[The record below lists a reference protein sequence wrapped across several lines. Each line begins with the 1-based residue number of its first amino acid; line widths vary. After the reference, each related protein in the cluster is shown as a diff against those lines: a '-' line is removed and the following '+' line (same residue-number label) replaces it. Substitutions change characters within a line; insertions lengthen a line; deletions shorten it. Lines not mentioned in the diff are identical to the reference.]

1 MAKAPRSSFHRPCGL
16 NARGR
21 SKVRFGLVR
30 RPQPAR
36 SPLHRIGLGD
46 EPVDVLA
53 VYALKRAHLESDPGG
68 FDARQDHRTQTFGTG
83 MRLNRNA
90 AGVEQNCER
99 RHDAHLRP
107 GLSVTALSVTGRCC

>member
-1 MAKAPRSSFHRPCGL
+1 MAKAPRSSPPRSCGL
-16 NARGR
+16 NAHARP
-21 SKVRFGLVR
+21 KVRFGLVR
-30 RPQPAR
+30 RLQPGR
-36 SPLHRIGLGD
+36 SPLHRIGLDD

-83 MRLNRNA
+83 VRLDCDA

-99 RHDAHLRP
+99 RHDAHLRS
-107 GLSVTALSVTGRCC
+107 GRSVTALSVTGGCC